1 MDKYITGPVRRI
13 INRGLSFPPFNR
25 FPSWSSI
32 NGEDQGPLPSAGKRQ
47 REEDDE
53 EEAGPSKRVKME
65 VDEIKPVAVE
75 SSESPSIERIRPG
88 VEALSIAGKDE
99 LTTPPPSNG
108 HAGKST
114 QSTPTSP
121 SKRGKYQR
129 GLKGTRKSTA
139 ESTSTTP
146 SKARLGPK
154 RQCALLIGFC
164 GAGYSGMQIQKD
176 SKTIENRLFDALV
189 KVGAVSEDN
198 SDDPTKVNIQ
208 RAARTDAGVH
218 AARNLV
224 SIKIIM
230 ELPGVTDLVEHIN
243 EQLPPE
249 IRIWDIVRTQN
260 SFNSRMAC
268 DSRKYSYCF
277 PTYMLIPPAPDSLA
291 GKAIRSNSDPSYDS
305 SQHPFWQDVTNQE
318 ITTKETLHRLRT
330 QWRIDKE
337 TLNRFKSIVEMY
349 VGTHNFW
356 NFTVGREFKEAA
368 SQRNMKSIE
377 VVPPAVYGDV
387 EWLSVAIHGQSFML
401 HQRKMIAMAI
411 LLTRSQ
417 GQPDVISNLYES
429 NRIRIPNAPAAGLF
443 LEEPVFETY
452 NKKIAVA
459 NAKWKDAA
467 ASGKKEK
474 EDDPEHAQNFIRE
487 PLDYDK
493 HKEKIEAFKNKH
505 IYEVMQKTEK
515 EQGAFDAWL
524 NSLDGHEAR
533 LFYEARGLPV
543 PAELGVPT
551 KPGSLRSAASKIDDG
566 DESDDALTK
575 GKVNFKSAELEG

>member
-1 MDKYITGPVRRI
+1 MDKYFTGPVRRI
-13 INRGLSFPPFNR
+13 ISRGLSFPPFNR

-32 NGEDQGPLPSAGKRQ
+32 NGEDQSPLPSAGKRQ
-47 REEDDE
+47 REEDEDE
-53 EEAGPSKRVKME
+53 ETGPLKRVKM
-65 VDEIKPVAVE
+65 DIDDDLKPVAVE
-75 SSESPSIERIRPG
+75 SSESPSVERIRPG
-88 VEALSIAGKDE
+88 VEALSISAKDE

-108 HAGKST
+108 HAGKSA
-114 QSTPTSP
+114 QSTPT

-139 ESTSTTP
+139 ADSTPSTP
-146 SKARLGPK
+146 SKTRLGPK
-154 RQCALLIGFC
+154 RQ
-164 GAGYSGMQIQKD
+164 QKG

-277 PTYMLIPPAPDSLA
+277 PTYMLIPPSPDSPA
-291 GKAIRSNSDPSYDS
+291 GKAIRDNSDSSYDS
-305 SQHPFWQDVTNQE
+305 SQHPFWQDVANQK
-318 ITTKETLHRLRT
+318 IKTKETLHRLRT
-330 QWRIDKE
+330 QWRVDEE
-337 TLNRFKSIVEMY
+337 TVNRFKAIVAMY

-401 HQRKMIAMAI
+401 HQRKMIALAI

-417 GQPDVISNLYES
+417 GQPDIVSNLYEPD
-429 NRIRIPNAPAAGLF
+429 RIRVPNAPAAGLF

-459 NAKWKDAA
+459 NGKWKDAA
-467 ASGKKEK
+467 SSGKKEH
-474 EDDPEHAQNFIRE
+474 EDDSEHAQNFIRE

-505 IYEVMQKTEK
+505 IYEVMQTTEK
-515 EQGAFDAWL
+515 EQGTFDAWL
-524 NSLDGHEAR
+524 NSLDSHEAR

-543 PAELGVPT
+543 PEGLGVPT
-551 KPGSLRSAASKIDDG
+551 KAGSLRSAASKIDDG